1 MPIWSLLAK
10 WDLDHGWCRVMEP
23 DMAPVCSLG
32 LDVTTAT
39 QWQLHTQKS
48 TWSQVMAQSTNQ
60 CTGLSGNRRHGHQN
74 RVWLQLDYGTRHD
87 PWQHS
92 KPRYHHDPGRQH
104 KSFWLAW
111 SLLGHIPW
119 TLTWSQVVFQTPRVH
134 KSLDGNRSHN
144 YKHKPPLLHQGHW
157 PRYGPRQETRPKH
170 YYGPRWQSDHPF
182 QPIPQHPH
190 LFWLTSLSTTY
201 TVLASTF
208 SHFPTLY
215 LNSVMAPDT
224 LVPQVEYN
232 WHWVNHLIF
241 C

>member
-1 MPIWSLLAK
+1 MQFGSGCHHGHPMAATYSKINMISGDGSVYKPMYWPQWKQETRASKQSL
-10 WDLDHGWCRVMEP
+10 
-23 DMAPVCSLG
+23 
-32 LDVTTAT
+32 TAT
-39 QWQLHTQKS
+39 RLW
-48 TWSQVMAQSTNQ
+48 N
-60 CTGLSGNRRHGHQN
+60 
-74 RVWLQLDYGTRHD
+74 HD

-92 KPRYHHDPGRQH
+92 KPRHHHDPGRQH

-119 TLTWSQVVFQTPRVH
+119 TLTWSQVVFQTPWVH
-134 KSLDGNRSHN
+134 KSLDGNRNHN

-157 PRYGPRQETRPKH
+157 PRYGPRQETRPNH
-170 YYGPRWQSDHPF
+170 YYGPRWQSGHPF

-215 LNSVMAPDT
+215 LNSMMAPDT
-224 LVPQVEYN
+224 PVPQIEYN
-232 WHWVNHLIF
+232 WHWVNRLIF
-241 C
+241 F